1 MISSI
6 LKVLFIMVI
15 LSVNTIVQAKTL
27 TNLVTPVSYFINH
40 RIQFNAIED
49 NFKKYNH
56 IGIVGTSGM
65 VKTQLARRAPVEEDP
80 KMLIWD
86 FCILIS

>member
-15 LSVNTIVQAKTL
+15 LSVNTIVQAKTV

-40 RIQFNAIED
+40 VRQLSSIKD
-49 NFKKYNH
+49 DLKKY
-56 IGIVGTSGM
+56 
-65 VKTQLARRAPVEEDP
+65 
-80 KMLIWD
+80 
-86 FCILIS
+86 